1 MQELDWEKPYYPL
14 YGSTITIPE
23 GTIIWRGYDI
33 SYPLGDRP
41 TFYRSKMTAAGYAN
55 LDNRRLGSFKT
66 TYPLRVV
73 DIRYLKILL
82 KDLFKANK
90 KASKDDIQMIK
101 AATISYGLCSLR
113 HQLRLVDDIY
123 GKSKYSFDGFSNL
136 ERYYTSTLIN
146 GNESFIEEDGV
157 RIAETNI
164 DAYTMGFIKTIFE
177 DIFDGIISPRLASPF
192 HVEKNNTI
200 SPELL
205 IFNPQRSLIQVD
217 KLPAKL
223 LSIPING
230 IILRNN
236 YIYTTKHI
244 SAPLSFYMRGG
255 MRDTDNL
262 YNKGVEIGNKWKKKN
277 GVIAIEPPTPYVK
290 LDLFPSAPGA
300 PTTPTM

>member
-1 MQELDWEKPYYPL
+1 MQEIDWEKPYYPL

-23 GTIIWRGYDI
+23 GTIIWRGYNI
-33 SYPLGDRP
+33 SNPISDRP
-41 TFYRSKMTAAGYAN
+41 TFYGSKMTATGYAN

-66 TYPLRVV
+66 TCPLRVV

-82 KDLFKANK
+82 KDLFKGK
-90 KASKDDIQMIK
+90 KTSKDDMQMIK
-101 AATISYGLCSLR
+101 ATTISYGLCSLR
-113 HQLRLVDDIY
+113 HQLQLVDDIY
-123 GKSKYSFDGFSNL
+123 GKNKYRFDGFSNL
-136 ERYYTSTLIN
+136 EQYYKSTLIN
-146 GNESFIEEDGV
+146 GNESLIEEDGV

-164 DAYTMGFIKTIFE
+164 DAYTMGFIKTVFE
-177 DIFDGIISPRLASPF
+177 DIFDGIISPRLSSPF
-192 HVEKNNTI
+192 HIEKNNTI

-205 IFNPQRSLIQVD
+205 IFNPQRSLIQID
-217 KLPAKL
+217 KIPPKI

-255 MRDTDNL
+255 VRNTDKL
-262 YNKGVEIGNKWKKKN
+262 YNKGVEIGNKWKKR

-290 LDLFPSAPGA
+290 LDLFPGTPS
-300 PTTPTM
+300 TTSSTV